1 MISILGIVFLLF
13 TAFLL
18 SENRKAIKLRT
29 VAGAFGIQLLLGSIV
44 LYFSWGQNALIIVS
58 AKVQNVIDYAQDG
71 IKFLFGGLVSPQ
83 MYETF
88 GDGGFVFAF
97 RVLPI
102 VIFFSSLLSVLYYIG
117 VMNFVIRFIGGGL
130 QKLLQT
136 SRPESMSA
144 TANIFVGQTEAPL
157 VVKPFLKSM
166 TRSELFAVMTGG
178 MASVAGAVLAG
189 YVGLGA
195 DLKFLIAASFMAA
208 PGGLLMAKI
217 IIPETEVPNQDL
229 AELEDGEEGKP
240 VNVLDAA
247 ALGASSGLMLALNIG
262 AMLLAFIGLIALLN
276 GILQSFAGLFGYPD
290 LTLQVILGFIF
301 YPVAFMLGVPQV
313 DVQSVASL
321 IGQKLI
327 LNEFVAFVEFAKVMG
342 EMQPI
347 SRAITNFALCGF
359 ANLSSIAILLG
370 GLGTLAPTQRPLIS
384 KLGLKA
390 VVAGTL
396 SNLMSASIAGLFIS
410 FL

>member
-1 MISILGIVFLLF
+1 MISILGMIFLLGV
-13 TAFLL
+13 AVLL
-18 SENRKAIKLRT
+18 SENRRAIRLRT
-29 VAGAFGIQLLLGSIV
+29 VIGALTIQIILGSIA
-44 LYFSWGQNALIIVS
+44 LYFTWGQNVLIFLS
-58 AKVQNVIDYAQDG
+58 GRVQKVIDYAQDG
-71 IKFLFGGLVSPQ
+71 IVFLFGGLVSQQ

-88 GDGGFVFAF
+88 GSGGFVFAF

-102 VIFFSSLLSVLYYIG
+102 VIFFSSLLSVLYYVG
-117 VMNFVIRFIGGGL
+117 VMGFIIRFIGGGL
-130 QKLLQT
+130 QKLLKT

-157 VVKPFLKSM
+157 VVKPFLDYM

-217 IIPETEVPNQDL
+217 IIPETEEPHQN
-229 AELEDGEEGKP
+229 LEEVGESYDGEP

-247 ALGASSGLMLALNIG
+247 AQGASAGLSLALNIG
-262 AMLLAFIGLIALLN
+262 AMLIAFIGIIALLN
-276 GILQSFAGLFGYPD
+276 GMIQGLGDLVGYPD
-290 LTLQVILGFIF
+290 ITLQMILGWIF
-301 YPVAFMLGVPQV
+301 YPVAYLLGVPSNDISQ
-313 DVQSVASL
+313 VASL
-321 IGQKLI
+321 IGQKLV
-327 LNEFVAFVEFAKVMG
+327 LNEFVAFVEFAKVMEG
-342 EMQPI
+342 MEPLSQ
-347 SRAITNFALCGF
+347 AITTFALCGF

-370 GLGTLAPTQRPLIS
+370 GLGTIAPKQRPLIS

>member
-1 MISILGIVFLLF
+1 MISVVGM
-13 TAFLL
+13 AFLILVAVAL
-18 SENRKAIKLRT
+18 SENRKAIRLRT
-29 VAGAFGIQLLLGSIV
+29 VLGAFMIQLILGSIV
-44 LYFSWGQNALIIVS
+44 LYFSWGQTSLLFLS
-58 AKVQNVIDYAQDG
+58 TKVQAVIDYAQDG
-71 IKFLFGGLVSPQ
+71 IDFLFGALVSEQ
-83 MYETF
+83 MFSTF
-88 GDGGFVFAF
+88 GSSGFVFAF

-117 VMNFVIRFIGGGL
+117 VMGIVIRFIGGGL
-130 QKLLQT
+130 QKLLKT

-157 VVKPFLKSM
+157 VVKPFLNTM

-195 DLKFLIAASFMAA
+195 DLKYLIAASFMAA

-217 IIPETEVPNQDL
+217 MIPETETPNENL
-229 AELEDGEEGKP
+229 TEVEDSDEDKP

-276 GILQSFAGLFGYPD
+276 GLLQGFSGFFGYPD
-290 LTLQVILGFIF
+290 VTLQYLLGWVF
-301 YPVAFMLGVPQV
+301 YPIAFLLGVPEVDLQV
-313 DVQSVASL
+313 VASL

-327 LNEFVAFVEFAKVMG
+327 LNEFVAFVEFAKHMDTL
-342 EMQPI
+342 QPL

-370 GLGTLAPTQRPLIS
+370 GLGTIAPAQRPLIS
-384 KLGLKA
+384 KLGLRA
-390 VVAGTL
+390 VAAGSL
-396 SNLMSASIAGLFIS
+396 SNLMSAAIAGFFLS
-410 FL
+410 FK

>member
-276 GILQSFAGLFGYPD
+276 GVLQSFAGLFGYPD

-390 VVAGTL
+390 VAAGTL